1 MFLPEPP
8 ATGVLGPEPAR
19 LPDAGLGAAGGA
31 GLLLSP
37 TQSAASTTKSAARI
51 VIAGAGAAGLAAASY
66 LARQL
71 DGAKIILVDARKE
84 HFYQP
89 GFTMIAAGIKPRDYA
104 VSATRDY
111 VPAGVDLIEER
122 VKEFDPDGNKIVTES
137 GKPVPYDFLIVAT
150 GLKLDYDSIPG
161 MDVNQIGKNGMG
173 SVYHSPAGAEAT
185 WQAMSQFTQT
195 GGVGLFLR
203 PATEMKCAGAP
214 LKYAFITDDRLRRA
228 GILLCRSGGERG
240 APSAKALDGKGYK
253 QVYVVV
259 DGFEGD
265 TVKDGEKKN
274 WRLVNGWK
282 NSGLPWSYALNKAK
296 MYLPQ

>member
-1 MFLPEPP
+1 M
-8 ATGVLGPEPAR
+8 
-19 LPDAGLGAAGGA
+19 
-31 GLLLSP
+31 
-37 TQSAASTTKSAARI
+37 
-51 VIAGAGAAGLAAASY
+51 IAGAGAAGLAAASY

-104 VSATRDY
+104 VTATRDY
-111 VPAGVDLIEER
+111 VPAGAELIEER